1 MNLTEKAAYIRGL
14 VEGMKIDTESNE
26 GKIISAIVDML
37 DDMALSVAD
46 LEDTTAEL
54 EEYIEEVDEDLG
66 ALEEDIYGDDFEEC
80 DGNCETCEED
90 CEGFEDDGY
99 HYQTEC
105 PECGELVLLDDEI
118 LEDGVFE
125 CPHCGKEINFDDD
138 VTVEE

>member
-1 MNLTEKAAYIRGL
+1 MTLTEKAAYIKGMM
-14 VEGMKIDTESNE
+14 EGMKFDTESNE
-26 GKIISAIVDML
+26 GKLISAIVDML
-37 DDMALSVAD
+37 DEIALSVAD

-54 EEYIEEVDEDLG
+54 DEYIEEVDEDLG

-80 DGNCETCEED
+80 DGD
-90 CEGFEDDGY
+90 CENCDEECDDEDNGY

-105 PECGELVLLDDEI
+105 PECGEPVLLDDEI

-138 VTVEE
+138 VTIEE